1 MPHCVPRIGMR
12 HRKLRDVLAIRPGR
26 RSIRQHPVP
35 VRKLNR
41 FHILHRDQNVNVG
54 ERRGGCMMGSGPV
67 ETGPVM
73 VDAEQYHSAL
83 APDFSTSVLNFA
95 VSLWMK
101 AGSSFAPMFAIEM
114 ESLLSK

>member
-1 MPHCVPRIGMR
+1 MKVLKQIEVVAFCALAPTLFAEKAAPYGESVVV
-12 HRKLRDVLAIRPGR
+12 DVAA
-26 RSIRQHPVP
+26 
-35 VRKLNR
+35 
-41 FHILHRDQNVNVG
+41 
-54 ERRGGCMMGSGPV
+54 GSSAT

-73 VDAEQYHSAL
+73 VDEEQYQSAL